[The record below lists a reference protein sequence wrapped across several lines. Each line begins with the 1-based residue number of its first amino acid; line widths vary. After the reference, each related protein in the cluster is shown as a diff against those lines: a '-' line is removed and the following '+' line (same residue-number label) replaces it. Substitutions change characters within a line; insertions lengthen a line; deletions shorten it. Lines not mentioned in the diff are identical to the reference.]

1 MKANYK
7 PDYKNV
13 EDLSKIKGWAIV
25 TYYFEQYALG
35 VTGTHKRYKLILET
49 DKPFKTKKEAVEFA
63 KRNGIKNYQRKGQPN
78 EGYGSKGQID
88 FQVHF
93 VRTNEL
99 ARNEKW
105 DKFYDVKEY
114 YTSSK

>member
-1 MKANYK
+1 MSNI
-7 PDYKNV
+7 PDYKKV
-13 EDLSKIKGWAIV
+13 QMLSEQKGWAIA

-35 VTGTHKRYKLILET
+35 ITGTHQRYVLIVNNGQ
-49 DKPFKTKKEAVEFA
+49 PFKTKKEAVEFA
-63 KRNGIKNYQRKGQPN
+63 KRNEIKNYKRKGQPN

-93 VRTNEL
+93 VKTNEL

-105 DKFYDVKEY
+105 DKFYDLKEY
-114 YTSSK
+114 YTSK

>member
-1 MKANYK
+1 MKA
-7 PDYKNV
+7 DYEKIN
-13 EDLSKIKGWAIV
+13 DLSKIKGWAIV

-35 VTGTHKRYKLILET
+35 ITGTHQRYNLILET
-49 DKPFKTKKEAVEFA
+49 NKPFKTKKEAVEFA
-63 KRNGIKNYQRKGQPN
+63 KINEIKNYKRKGQPD

-93 VRTNEL
+93 VKTNEL

-105 DKFYDVKEY
+105 DKFYGLKEY

>member
-1 MKANYK
+1 MYF
-7 PDYKNV
+7 
-13 EDLSKIKGWAIV
+13 SRGKIKVEIGLAKGKKLWD
-25 TYYFEQYALG
+25 
-35 VTGTHKRYKLILET
+35 KRESLK
-49 DKPFKTKKEAVEFA
+49 FA

>member
-1 MKANYK
+1 MKYIQ
-7 PDYKNV
+7 
-13 EDLSKIKGWAIV
+13 IK
-25 TYYFEQYALG
+25 
-35 VTGTHKRYKLILET
+35 K
-49 DKPFKTKKEAVEFA
+49 
-63 KRNGIKNYQRKGQPN
+63 YQRKGQPN
-78 EGYGSKGQID
+78 EGYGSKGQVD

-114 YTSSK
+114 YTSDDVTEYYTS